1 MIETHTSSMEYNPQL
16 EALSA
21 GRSSTSDASGMS
33 IKGGVILIR
42 WPVVLISASLILFRN
57 RGQPMGTLF
66 DAFIVLYAFSNAALY
81 FVDESAFRKLAFNVS
96 LIVLDTLVLTT
107 SLMINGQTETNF
119 FLAYFL
125 LIIICCIFENPRM
138 IAIVSF
144 VAPFAY
150 AGFFF
155 DASDYRPASY
165 LQLVFLFVVSLFY
178 GHFSQLVRIHRTLKE
193 RAEQRSQAK
202 TELLNIL
209 SHELKTPLTVIASY
223 TQALKSS
230 ALGAINREQDEAL
243 AKVLRQTDNL
253 ANMVDV
259 ILNSASVET
268 GAVAVQREEIVL
280 SEFLDDFRRGC
291 DGIVLNPKVTLE
303 WDFPSP
309 MPVVTTDP
317 GKVKI
322 ILQNLINNA
331 LKFTDAGEVRVSVR
345 HNPNY
350 QRMVLTVSDTGIGM
364 APSQLPFVFDKF
376 WQVDA
381 ARTRTQ
387 GGIGMGLYIVKAFA
401 ELLGGNVAVTSELAK
416 GTTFRVELPTA

>member
-1 MIETHTSSMEYNPQL
+1 M
-16 EALSA
+16 
-21 GRSSTSDASGMS
+21 ST
-33 IKGGVILIR
+33 KGSVILIR
-42 WPVVLISASLILFRN
+42 WPVVLIGASLILFRTHAL
-57 RGQPMGTLF
+57 PLAAMF
-66 DAFIVLYAFSNAALY
+66 DALIVLYALSNAALY
-81 FVDESAFRKLAFNVS
+81 FVDESAFRKVNFNVL
-96 LIVLDTLVLTT
+96 LIGLDTLVLTAA
-107 SLMINGQTETNF
+107 LMVNGQTDTNF

-155 DASDYRPASY
+155 DASDLRPATY

-178 GHFSQLVRIHRTLKE
+178 GHFSQLVRVHRTLTE

-209 SHELKTPLTVIASY
+209 SHELKTPLTIIASY

-230 ALGAINREQDEAL
+230 ALGAINRDQEEAL
-243 AKVLRQTDNL
+243 TKVLRQTDNL

-259 ILNSASVET
+259 ILDSASVET
-268 GAVAVQREEIVL
+268 GAVIVHREELVL
-280 SEFLDDFRRGC
+280 SEFLDELKNNC
-291 DGIVLNPKVTLE
+291 EGIVLNPNVSLE
-303 WDFPSP
+303 WDYPAP
-309 MPVVTTDP
+309 LPVVISDS
-317 GKVKI
+317 GKLKI

-331 LKFTDAGEVRVSVR
+331 LKFTDAGEVRVSAR

-350 QRMVLTVSDTGIGM
+350 PKMVLTVSDTGIGI
-364 APSQLPFVFDKF
+364 PPRQLQFVFDKF

-381 ARTRTQ
+381 TRTRTQ
-387 GGIGMGLYIVKAFA
+387 GGIGMGLYIVKAFT
-401 ELLGGNVAVTSELAK
+401 ELLGGSVTVSSTPGK
-416 GTTFRVELPTA
+416 GTSFRVELPTV

>member
-1 MIETHTSSMEYNPQL
+1 MPNTGTSPIEYHPQL
-16 EALSA
+16 EAVSA
-21 GRSSTSDASGMS
+21 RDPRTSAAISMST
-33 IKGGVILIR
+33 KGGVILIR
-42 WPVVLISASLILFRN
+42 WPVVLISASLILFRS
-57 RGQPMGTLF
+57 RGLPMGMLF
-66 DAFIVLYAFSNAALY
+66 DALIVLYALSNAALY
-81 FVDESAFRKLAFNVS
+81 FVDESVFRKMAFNVS
-96 LIVLDTLVLTT
+96 LVVLDTLVLTA
-107 SLMINGQTETNF
+107 SLLINGQTEPNF
-119 FLAYFL
+119 FFAYFL

-138 IAIVSF
+138 IAVVSF

-155 DASDYRPASY
+155 DASDYRPSSY

-178 GHFSQLVRIHRTLKE
+178 GHFSQLVRVHRTLEE

-209 SHELKTPLTVIASY
+209 SHELKTPLTVIGSY
-223 TQALKSS
+223 AQALKNL
-230 ALGAINREQDEAL
+230 ALGAINRDQEDAL
-243 AKVLRQTDNL
+243 AKILRQTDNL

-268 GAVAVQREEIVL
+268 GAVVARRDAVVL
-280 SEFLDDFRRGC
+280 SEFLDDFKRGC
-291 DGIVLNPKVTLE
+291 EGIVLNPKVTLE

-322 ILQNLINNA
+322 ILHNLINNA
-331 LKFTDAGEVRVSVR
+331 VKFTDAGEVRISAR

-350 QRMVLTVSDTGIGM
+350 QKMVLTVSDTGIGI

-401 ELLGGNVAVTSELAK
+401 ELLGGNVTVNSGLGK
-416 GTTFRVELPTA
+416 GTTFRVELPTV